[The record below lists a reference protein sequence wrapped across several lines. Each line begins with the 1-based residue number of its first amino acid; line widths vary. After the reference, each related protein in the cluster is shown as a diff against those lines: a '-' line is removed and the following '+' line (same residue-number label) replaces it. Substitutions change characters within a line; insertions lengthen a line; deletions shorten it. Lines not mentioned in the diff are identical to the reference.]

1 MASVAEHSA
10 RRSSNCFAA
19 SQLPIPS
26 LELNEHRVPNEE
38 AVASDG
44 SLSQNCTHGPRS
56 TPASSFSIQR
66 GSPSTEMQSSSLGH
80 CEDIELSSLPSHR
93 DPDESSGNHILP
105 SVPEEDS
112 QQHDLPAVIAD
123 QDAPTNA
130 SQPPNRQRTY
140 PTSLRE
146 SLRTVQRYVPSYEI
160 FSATVT
166 LIAAV
171 LTLFFGYQ
179 AWQLTRI
186 STKAQLREAC
196 IGEEVRTHMR
206 GHYYLQ

>member
-10 RRSSNCFAA
+10 CHSSNCFAA
-19 SQLPIPS
+19 CHPIIPS
-26 LELNEHRVPNEE
+26 LESDEHPVPNEE
-38 AVASDG
+38 AIVSDG
-44 SLSQNCTHGPRS
+44 SQSQNCTRSPRS

-66 GSPSTEMQSSSLGH
+66 ASPSTEGQSSSLEQ
-80 CEDIELSSLPSHR
+80 CEDIELSSLPGHR
-93 DPDESSGNHILP
+93 DPGESSGNHILP
-105 SVPEEDS
+105 TVPEEDS
-112 QQHDLPAVIAD
+112 QHHDLSAD

-130 SQPPNRQRTY
+130 SQPPNRQRIY

-146 SLRTVQRYVPSYEI
+146 SLHTVQRNVPSYEI
-160 FSATVT
+160 FSITIT

-196 IGEEVRTHMR
+196 IGEKVRTHIR
-206 GHYYLQ
+206 RYHYI